1 MYLERYN
8 KLKWCINMEI
18 KEISNL
24 QRKAYSNTSKIKI
37 LNELASKLSDVTDL
51 ATEIYIGTVS
61 DNNKEFSLYL
71 PINMKESRVYFKSKF
86 QLDLE
91 NNLKDKKIT
100 ITDEGIRNLHF
111 LILEI
116 DKHNKT
122 QNEIFL
128 KMSQIIDL

>member
-1 MYLERYN
+1 
-8 KLKWCINMEI
+8 MEI

-24 QRKAYSNTSKIKI
+24 QKKAYSTKSKVEI
-37 LNELASKLSDVTDL
+37 LNKFASKLSDVTDL
-51 ATEIYIGTVS
+51 ATEIYIGTVY
-61 DNNKEFSLYL
+61 NGKEFSLYL
-71 PINMKESRVYFKSKF
+71 PINMKENRTYFKSNWD
-86 QLDLE
+86 LDLE
-91 NNLKDKKIT
+91 NNLKNKEIT

-111 LILEI
+111 LILKI

>member
-1 MYLERYN
+1 MKEFNNAIN
-8 KLKWCINMEI
+8 KLQK
-18 KEISNL
+18 
-24 QRKAYSNTSKIKI
+24 KAYSNTSKVEI
-37 LNELASKLSDVTDL
+37 LNKFASKLSDVTDL

-61 DNNKEFSLYL
+61 DDDKEFALYL
-71 PINMKESRVYFKSKF
+71 PINMKENRVYFKSKF

-91 NNLKDKKIT
+91 NNLKNKQIT

-111 LILEI
+111 LIVKI

-128 KMSQIIDL
+128 KMSQIINL

>member
-1 MYLERYN
+1 
-8 KLKWCINMEI
+8 MEI

-24 QRKAYSNTSKIKI
+24 QKKAYSTKSKVEI
-37 LNELASKLSDVTDL
+37 LNKFASKLSDVTDL

-61 DNNKEFSLYL
+61 NNHKEFALYL
-71 PINMKESRVYFKSKF
+71 PINMKENRVYFKSKF

-91 NNLKDKKIT
+91 NNIKDKEIT
-100 ITDEGIRNLHF
+100 ITDEGMRNLHF
-111 LILEI
+111 LIFEI

>member
-18 KEISNL
+18 KEINDL
-24 QRKAYSNTSKIKI
+24 QKKAYSNTSKVEI
-37 LNELASKLSDVTDL
+37 LNKFASKLSDLTDL

-61 DNNKEFSLYL
+61 DSYKELALYL
-71 PINMKESRVYFKSKF
+71 PINKKENRVYFKSNWD
-86 QLDLE
+86 LDLK
-91 NNLKDKKIT
+91 NNLKDKEIT

-116 DKHNKT
+116 DNHNKK

-128 KMSQIIDL
+128 KISQIIDL

>member
-1 MYLERYN
+1 MKEFNNVIN
-8 KLKWCINMEI
+8 KLQK
-18 KEISNL
+18 
-24 QRKAYSNTSKIKI
+24 KAYSTTAKVEI
-37 LNELASKLSDVTDL
+37 LNNFASQLSNLTDL

-71 PINMKESRVYFKSKF
+71 PINMKENRVYFKSNWD
-86 QLDLE
+86 LDLE
-91 NNLKDKKIT
+91 NNLKDKQIT

-111 LILEI
+111 LILKI
-116 DKHNKT
+116 DKHNKK